1 LARRSTASLR
11 TGAWCDAVASS
22 STLAAMVD
30 MSRLLIEKK
39 VPPYGLA
46 PRKRLAQLEAIR
58 ALPET
63 ETR

>member
-1 LARRSTASLR
+1 
-11 TGAWCDAVASS
+11 
-22 STLAAMVD
+22 MVD

-46 PRKRLAQLEAIR
+46 PRKWLAQLEAIR